1 LRLRPA
7 LAQSFACFLIASLY
21 VFYALKKLYKRTQKT
36 ENRPFFV
43 TVLPAAASVTAAN
56 PQLPS

>member
-1 LRLRPA
+1 VLWIAAARLPWP
-7 LAQSFACFLIASLY
+7 SFLIASLY

-43 TVLPAAASVTAAN
+43 MVLPAAASVTPAN
-56 PQLPS
+56 A